1 MSTVE
6 QAQARMAAAIERL
19 RRATDAMATSRPDT
33 LPAEAAEALRARAE
47 AAEAEVE
54 RLKGVNAAIAAKL
67 DQAIARVEAV
77 LDEAAAP

>member
-19 RRATDAMATSRPDT
+19 RRAADAVATSRPDT
-33 LPAEAAEALRARAE
+33 PTPEEAQALQARVQ

-54 RLKGVNAAIAAKL
+54 RLKAVNMAIAAKL
-67 DQAIARVEAV
+67 DQAIARVETV
-77 LDEAAAP
+77 LDEAATS